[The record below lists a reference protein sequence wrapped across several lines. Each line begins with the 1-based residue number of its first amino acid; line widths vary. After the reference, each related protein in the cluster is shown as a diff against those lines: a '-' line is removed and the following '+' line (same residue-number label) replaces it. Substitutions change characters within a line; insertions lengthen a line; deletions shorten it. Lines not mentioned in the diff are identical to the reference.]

1 MHQLLEN
8 LYLALTNVRENATRS
23 LLTVLGVLVGT
34 ATVIAVSS
42 VLTGLKVRTAQLAEQ
57 VGPNVLY
64 VSKFDNLGPRFTRPS
79 PSERQRKPIT
89 VDDARAINE
98 LPSVV
103 AATPQLTV
111 GSFGPS
117 ATQYVAK
124 YKGQEATRP
133 IAFGVWANYPDVR
146 KLNLRMGRFFTPE
159 EHDRKMNVVVL
170 GPVIA
175 DQLFGDKNPLGEEI
189 EYEGQNFRVLGV
201 VEKGPTGIFGDTPED
216 RQLIIPFET
225 LEKRYQD
232 IIRDRGVTVI
242 THARDGQL
250 QTMTDQITELMRRR
264 RNVRFDQPNNFGIS
278 TPDAIFAT
286 FDSITTTLG
295 LVVVPLSGISLLVG
309 GIGVMNIM
317 LVSVT
322 ERTKEIGVRR
332 AIGARRKDVLT
343 QFLTEAIVLTVIGG
357 LIGIG
362 IGLLISLSLNKFA
375 PSIPSVVPLWAVF
388 LGFTISVMVGLLS
401 GFLPALR
408 ASNLDPSEAL
418 RYE

>member
-1 MHQLLEN
+1 MQQLFEN

-146 KLNLRMGRFFTPE
+146 KLNLRMGRFFTAE

-250 QTMTDQITELMRRR
+250 QKMTDQITELMRRR

-332 AIGARRKDVLT
+332 AIGARRQDVLT

-362 IGLLISLSLNKFA
+362 IGLLISLGLNKFA

>member
-1 MHQLLEN
+1 MQQFIENILL
-8 LYLALTNVRENATRS
+8 AIANVLDNKTRS

-64 VSKFDNLGPRFTRPS
+64 VSKYDNLGPRFTRPS
-79 PSERQRKPIT
+79 AEERQRKPIT
-89 VDDARAINE
+89 VDDVAAINE

-103 AATPQLTV
+103 AASPQLTI

-117 ATQYVAK
+117 ATQYIAK

-146 KLNLRMGRFFTPE
+146 KINLRLGRFFTNE
-159 EHDRKMNVVVL
+159 EQERRMNVVVL

-175 DQLFGDKNPLGEEI
+175 DQLFGDKNPIDEEI
-189 EYEGQNFRVLGV
+189 EFEGQTYRVLGV

-216 RQLIIPFET
+216 RQLIIPFAT
-225 LEKRYQD
+225 LEKRFGD
-232 IIRDRGVTVI
+232 VIRDRGITVI

-250 QTMTDQITELMRRR
+250 SRMTDQITELMRRR
-264 RNVRFDQPNNFGIS
+264 RNVRYNQPNNFGIS

-286 FDSITTTLG
+286 FDSITTILG

-332 AIGARRKDVLT
+332 AIGARRRDVLT
-343 QFLTEAIVLTVIGG
+343 QFLIEAVVLTVCGG
-357 LIGIG
+357 LIGII
-362 IGLLISLSLNKFA
+362 IGLIISLALNKFA
-375 PSIPSVVPLWAVF
+375 PSVPSVVPLWAV
-388 LGFTISVMVGLLS
+388 LAGFSISVAVGLAS
-401 GFLPALR
+401 GVLPALR
-408 ASNLDPSEAL
+408 ASHLDPSEAL

>member
-1 MHQLLEN
+1 MQQLLEN

-79 PSERQRKPIT
+79 PEERRRKSIT
-89 VDDARAINE
+89 VDDARAIND
-98 LPSVV
+98 LPSVM
-103 AATPQLTV
+103 AATPQLTI

-146 KLNLRMGRFFTPE
+146 KLNLRAGRFFTAE

-175 DQLFGDKNPLGEEI
+175 DQLFADKNPLGEEI
-189 EYEGQNFRVLGV
+189 EFEGQSYRVLGV

-225 LEKRYQD
+225 LEKRFAD
-232 IIRDRGVTVI
+232 VVRDRGVTVI

-250 QTMTDQITELMRRR
+250 QKMTDQITDLMRRR

-332 AIGARRKDVLT
+332 AIGARRRDVLT

-388 LGFTISVMVGLLS
+388 VGFTISVMVGLLS